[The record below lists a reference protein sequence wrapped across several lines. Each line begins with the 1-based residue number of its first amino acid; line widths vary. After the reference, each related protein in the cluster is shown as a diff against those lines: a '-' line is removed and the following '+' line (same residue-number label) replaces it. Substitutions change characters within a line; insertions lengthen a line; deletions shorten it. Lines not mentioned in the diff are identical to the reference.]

1 MPATSAEFLEPNVPF
16 ARAVLQRGS
25 IRAVMTFGGAGLFL
39 KIDIE
44 DGFAI
49 ERNFDRS
56 AVAGDLVFV
65 PLKRL
70 INLLSRCDRF
80 VETAG
85 QFSGG
90 RLRLA
95 VIPWIHHLEFHSIK
109 SRIAKK
115 RRAQSGAAVAAFAK
129 FPFEFENEIAVFLF
143 AHEPSAA
150 RFAAVEH
157 AIFDSPGCALLSR
170 FADIIPAPYQPAFGD
185 PVFRE

>member
-1 MPATSAEFLEPNVPF
+1 M
-16 ARAVLQRGS
+16 
-25 IRAVMTFGGAGLFL
+25 
-39 KIDIE
+39 
-44 DGFAI
+44 
-49 ERNFDRS
+49 
-56 AVAGDLVFV
+56 
-65 PLKRL
+65 
-70 INLLSRCDRF
+70 
-80 VETAG
+80 
-85 QFSGG
+85 
-90 RLRLA
+90 
-95 VIPWIHHLEFHSIK
+95 HHLEFHSIK

-115 RRAQSGAAVAAFAK
+115 RRAQSRAAVAAFAK